1 MSSFRRNGISKTIM
15 LRVYNEIARKGR
27 ASVLD
32 LRRSLP
38 DYSSTTINKAVNE
51 LSDIG

>member
-1 MSSFRRNGISKTIM
+1 MTIRRHGISKTIM
-15 LRVYNEIARKGR
+15 LRVYNEIDRKGR
-27 ASVLD
+27 ASMLD
-32 LRRSLP
+32 LRRSPP

>member
-1 MSSFRRNGISKTIM
+1 MTIRRHGISMTIM
-15 LRVYNEIARKGR
+15 LRVYNEIARNGK
-27 ASVLD
+27 ASMLD

-38 DYSSTTINKAVNE
+38 DYASTTINKAVNE